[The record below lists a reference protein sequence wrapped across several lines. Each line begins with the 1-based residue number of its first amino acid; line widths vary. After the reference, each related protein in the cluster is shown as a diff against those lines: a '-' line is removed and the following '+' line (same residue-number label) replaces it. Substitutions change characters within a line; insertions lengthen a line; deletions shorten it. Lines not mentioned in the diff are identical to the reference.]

1 MNAPFGTSHLRLV
14 PSPHRQGVP
23 ASVDR
28 TRGGDDD
35 ARGDLVLLGAL
46 LAVGAFPLVG
56 EAFGLGFGQGTL
68 GASAALSLL
77 SGRELLSQTRELLRA
92 RP

>member
-1 MNAPFGTSHLRLV
+1 MNAPFRTSHLHLV
-14 PSPHRQGVP
+14 PPPHLERGP

-28 TRGGDDD
+28 ALARDDD

-46 LAVGAFPLVG
+46 FVVGAFPLVG

-77 SGRELLSQTRELLRA
+77 SGRELLSQARSLLRT